1 MMATEEVEIEINL
14 SSTWWNNPPRCKVW
28 LNHDVLLQSSE
39 IREPTKIAW
48 KGNLAEGEHEIK
60 IALIGKNGITDTISN
75 DAGEITKDQLL
86 NIGSIFIDDINLG
99 QLVYKNGIFATTD
112 GDLNPEMIN
121 LGVNGTWSI
130 KFQVPVYI
138 WLLENL

>member
-1 MMATEEVEIEINL
+1 MMTAEEVEIEINL

-28 LNHDVLLQSSE
+28 L
-39 IREPTKIAW
+39 
-48 KGNLAEGEHEIK
+48 K

-112 GDLNPEMIN
+112 GDLCPEMIN
-121 LGVNGTWSI
+121 LGVNGTWSL